1 MLWIILQ
8 NITTLLTTTKTKCTR
23 RATTNFSRQ
32 GRFRASINIS
42 SKIQEKRPRRETF
55 WNFFSWILLRW
66 TQSGHFF
73 PPKSGQ
79 FFRFLKKGRRGFSP
93 PPLVASLC
101 TNKKI
106 DCTLIFFQESKIS
119 FILDHLSVYISYK
132 VKMSFLKE
140 SIKDSFRWL

>member
-1 MLWIILQ
+1 MNHLAEYNHTTYNNENQMYQECNHKFFKAGEVSRFDKHFIKNTRKKAPQGNILEFFLLD
-8 NITTLLTTTKTKCTR
+8 TLKMDTI
-23 RATTNFSRQ
+23 RA
-32 GRFRASINIS
+32 
-42 SKIQEKRPRRETF
+42 
-55 WNFFSWILLRW
+55 FF
-66 TQSGHFF
+66 F
-73 PPKSGQ
+73 PKSGQ

-140 SIKDSFRWL
+140 SIKDSFR